1 MIRRQPRAT
10 RTDTLFPGT
19 SSFRLH
25 MLGARRI
32 EKFEFEKVAE
42 AVDLRPEGGGRIA
55 AVTVAQLEQRKLDH
69 RAVEEMMRDDVAVI
83 ARHRMPGGID
93 RIDIFAAGFVE
104 VGRASCRERVCT
116 YV

>member
-1 MIRRQPRAT
+1 MRIS
-10 RTDTLFPGT
+10 DWSSDVCSSDLFEFGT
-19 SSFRLH
+19 ERGH
-25 MLGARRI
+25 MLVARRI

-93 RIDIFAAGFVE
+93 RKI
-104 VGRASCRERVCT
+104 GRAHV
-116 YV
+116 